1 MSTHAIELC
10 QHIKISGS
18 RCGAPAMRDQ
28 QFCRFHEA
36 CFAITI
42 DVSTSAAVPRAPFL
56 LPALEDATSIQVA
69 ISQVCEHLLHRRLD
83 PNKAGVLLYAMQV
96 ASSNLGRLAADRTE
110 AKIEVKAEDKNHSPH
125 RDKNDG
131 DKNGESQPA
140 PISTGQIS
148 TAEIS
153 TSHDDASG
161 APDRLPPGT
170 IHASQQ
176 PRRRRSAVG
185 RSGG

>member
-1 MSTHAIELC
+1 MSTYPGERC

-18 RCGAPAMRDQ
+18 RCGAPALRDQ

-56 LPALEDATSIQVA
+56 LPALEDAASIQVA

-96 ASSNLGRLAADRTE
+96 ASSNLSRLAADR
-110 AKIEVKAEDKNHSPH
+110 AEVKTEVTTE
-125 RDKNDG
+125 
-131 DKNGESQPA
+131 DKNGESHEPASQPVPPA
-140 PISTGQIS
+140 T
-148 TAEIS
+148 TS
-153 TSHDDASG
+153 TSQDDASG
-161 APDRLPPGT
+161 TTDRLPPGT

-176 PRRRRSAVG
+176 PRLRPSAG
-185 RSGG
+185 